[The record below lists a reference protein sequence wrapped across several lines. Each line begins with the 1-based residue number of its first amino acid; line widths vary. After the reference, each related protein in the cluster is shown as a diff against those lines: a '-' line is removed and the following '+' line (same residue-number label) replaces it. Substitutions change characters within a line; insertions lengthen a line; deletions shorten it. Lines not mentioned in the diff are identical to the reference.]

1 LSSIAR
7 LQDPLKTLRDRV
19 PRLVEAL
26 DVSPDVEL
34 ASWRNVLDT
43 KLLPRVSPDSPL
55 MVAICGGGST
65 GKSTLFNSLARENLS
80 AVGGKAGLN
89 RRVLVGAHPE
99 LLKRDE
105 LLTQFF
111 EPFGQSPAPLKSAE
125 QLTEPGAPLYVPC
138 HALPP
143 GIVLM
148 DTPDFDTG
156 LDDQYTNREVGR
168 PVLETCDLLLYI
180 FTNATYNNLANTQFI
195 RGILTDIGE
204 RKCLLVYRA
213 YESFTSEQIE
223 EHATT
228 VASNLYGDAWRESIL
243 GIYRTDD
250 TNEVASGDRFMELE
264 PVMDSPPVLELLD
277 NLDAP
282 TLRAEQIDLM
292 LRDVLAQAE
301 STLDQCL
308 AAQGELML
316 YRDAIRIAQSHCV
329 YRALGS
335 LPVHEVG
342 ARLQRLWEET
352 GPPAL
357 RFMRRTSRALGYP
370 IKSTFRLA
378 KWVKR
383 RIADEPDEPPPED
396 PLDARLQELEEAA
409 GELHRTL
416 LTDQVVSSTTDADP
430 DGAALF
436 QRIDEVRK
444 RKGFEA
450 RELPFTEPA
459 GRPGSFSFTVAAPA
473 AIQQAREEAL
483 GKSWEQELAVIEP
496 EARAL
501 LHVPTEPTTATDLE
515 FDRELRA
522 VIADFREQMSLGQ
535 RLRETAFA
543 SLHLVPP
550 VVAVTYII
558 STGDLSGGAA
568 VAGTEGAKVGV
579 AATVYAK
586 VKGLFGLNDLWA
598 LVALPANT
606 GLTEADGAQLKQMLE
621 PVIQRWFRNR
631 STMIA
636 ELFEERITRPI
647 YEAASTHVSVAEG
660 IAKEVEEAI
669 ARIRAEGLEHA

>member
-1 LSSIAR
+1 MSSIAR
-7 LQDPLKTLRDRV
+7 LQDPLKTLRDGI

-26 DVSPDVEL
+26 DVSPNVGL
-34 ASWRNVLDT
+34 ANWRNVVDT
-43 KLLPRVSPDSPL
+43 KLLPRVAPDSPL
-55 MVAICGGGST
+55 LVAICGGGST

-99 LLKRDE
+99 LLAQDGV
-105 LLTQFF
+105 LSQFF
-111 EPFGQSPAPLKSAE
+111 EPFGQSPAPLKSIA
-125 QLTEPGAPLYVPC
+125 QLAEPGAPLQVPC
-138 HALPP
+138 RALPP
-143 GIVLM
+143 SIVLM

-156 LDDQYTNREVGR
+156 LNEQYLNREVGR

-195 RGILTDIGE
+195 RKILTDIGE

-213 YESFTSEQIE
+213 YESFTDEQIE

-228 VASNLYGDAWRESIL
+228 VAGNLYGDAWRESVL
-243 GIYRTDD
+243 GVYRTDD
-250 TNEVASGDRFMELE
+250 TNEVAAGQRFMELE
-264 PVMDSPPVLELLD
+264 PVMDSQPVLELLET
-277 NLDAP
+277 LDAP
-282 TLRAEQIDLM
+282 TLRTEQIDLM
-292 LRDVLAQAE
+292 LRDVLTQAE
-301 STLDQCL
+301 ATLDQCL
-308 AAQGELML
+308 VAQGELML

-352 GPPAL
+352 GPSAL

-378 KWVKR
+378 KWLKHR
-383 RIADEPDEPPPED
+383 LADEPDAPDPED
-396 PLDARLQELEEAA
+396 PLDVRLQELEEAA

-430 DGAALF
+430 DGAAVI
-436 QRIDEVRK
+436 QRIGEVRK
-444 RKGFEA
+444 RKGAEG

-459 GRPGSFSFTVAAPA
+459 GRPGSYSFTVAAPA

-501 LHVPTEPTTATDLE
+501 LHVPTEPTNATDLE
-515 FDRELRA
+515 FDRELRH
-522 VIADFREQMSLGQ
+522 VIDDFRGQMSLGQ

-558 STGDLSGGAA
+558 TTGDLSGGAV
-568 VAGTEGAKVGV
+568 VAGAEGAKVGV

-621 PVIQRWFRNR
+621 PVIQKWFRNR

-636 ELFEERITRPI
+636 ALFEDRITKPI
-647 YEAASTHVSVAEG
+647 YEAASARVSQAAE
-660 IAKEVEEAI
+660 IAKEVAEAI
-669 ARIRAEGLEHA
+669 ATIRAEGPGNA